1 MEFTLFDLITAFGF
15 SLLFGLI
22 LAVVYEPFRI
32 FHKIGFSKP
41 IHYFVSDFFYM
52 IIFAVLT
59 YFFCLVLLEGSV
71 RLFVIIGEILGF
83 TLFYIIVRPVLD
95 RIYNPII
102 KISKK
107 FAFRLLKITRK
118 VMYNVY
124 SISGNMYRLVKSK
137 VMNNVWKKEK
147 GSRYQGGTREHK
159 RSKNKKEKA

>member
-1 MEFTLFDLITAFGF
+1 MEFTLFDLISAFGF
-15 SLLFGLI
+15 SFLFGLI
-22 LAVVYEPFRI
+22 LAVIYEPFRI

-41 IHYFVSDFFYM
+41 IHYFVSDFIYM

-59 YFFCLVLLEGSV
+59 YFLCLILLEGSV
-71 RLFVIIGEILGF
+71 RIFVIIGEILGF

-102 KISKK
+102 KFSKK

-124 SISGNMYRLVKSK
+124 SISGNMFCNIKSK

-147 GSRYQGGTREHK
+147 VSRNSRGERKHQRN
-159 RSKNKKEKA
+159 KNKKEKA

>member
-1 MEFTLFDLITAFGF
+1 MEFTLFDLIFAFGV
-15 SLLFGLI
+15 SLLFGI
-22 LAVVYEPFRI
+22 VLAFVYEPFRL

-41 IHYFVSDFFYM
+41 IHYFVSDFIYM

-59 YFFCLVLLEGSV
+59 YFLCLVLLEGSV
-71 RLFVIIGEILGF
+71 RIFLIFGEILGF
-83 TLFYIIVRPVLD
+83 TLFYIIVRPILD

-102 KISKK
+102 KFSKK

-124 SISGNMYRLVKSK
+124 RISGNMFCNIKCK

-147 GSRYQGGTREHK
+147 GSRNSRGAGKHK
-159 RSKNKKEKA
+159 RNKNKKEKA